1 MTCMAATFFG
11 TLGIIFFSFSL
22 GAEVFL
28 SYLTHNIIKPNPKN
42 IFFPQFN
49 PCN

>member
-1 MTCMAATFFG
+1 MAATFFG

-28 SYLTHNIIKPNPKN
+28 SYLTHNIIKPNPEN
-42 IFFPQFN
+42 IFSPQFN
-49 PCN
+49 LCN